1 MRAGQLA
8 QSTCATCGK
17 YAYSTKALAKR
28 AHKGSPSNGHPSY
41 YKCGQYWHWG
51 HLADPVINGLATR
64 DIVYAGEYTAPK
76 PPSLHRPDTDHLKAL
91 RKLRAKIA
99 SGHGYTGIGDR
110 AQALARMDTE
120 ILAAEQ
126 QADHDWEQASL
137 IDQAAA
143 MLPKPRKPNLTP
155 QDRASN
161 AAAKAWF
168 DRVEL
173 SQLMGSNRVP
183 I

>member
-8 QSTCATCGK
+8 EGTCSTCGK
-17 YAYSTKALAKR
+17 YAYTTKALAKR

-51 HLADPVINGLATR
+51 HLAEPVINGLATR
-64 DIVYAGEYTAPK
+64 DIVYAGEYT
-76 PPSLHRPDTDHLKAL
+76 PPEYQPIRRPDTEHLKAL

-99 SGHGYTGIGDR
+99 ARHGYTGIGDR
-110 AQALARMDTE
+110 TQALARMDAE
-120 ILAAEQ
+120 ILAAEK
-126 QADHDWEQASL
+126 QADHDWETATFL
-137 IDQAAA
+137 DQAAA
-143 MLPKPRKPNLTP
+143 LRPAQPRTRPTP
-155 QDRASN
+155 QDRAAK
-161 AAAKAWF
+161 AAAKDWF
-168 DRVEL
+168 DRKEL